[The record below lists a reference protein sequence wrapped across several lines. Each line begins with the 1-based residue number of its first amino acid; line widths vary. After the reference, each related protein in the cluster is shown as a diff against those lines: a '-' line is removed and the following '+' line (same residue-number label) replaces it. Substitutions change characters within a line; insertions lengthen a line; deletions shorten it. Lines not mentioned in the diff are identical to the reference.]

1 MHERSVARNLLNIV
15 LGQANDFGT
24 QNQIEVIRIVVGD
37 FTMIQDELLVEAF
50 YQLSHSTL
58 AEKAK
63 IEITH
68 SPLKGRCQKCKQ
80 EFIINKQEFKCP
92 YCGGQSVQIISGEE
106 LFIQDIEIAEKSLNK

>member
-15 LGQANDFGT
+15 LSQAKTLED
-24 QNQIEVIRIVVGD
+24 QVKIEVIRIVVGD

-50 YQLSHSTL
+50 YQLARSTT

-68 SPLKGRCQKCKQ
+68 SPLKGKCQKCKQ
-80 EFIINKQEFKCP
+80 EFLINKQEFKCP
-92 YCGGQSVQIISGEE
+92 YCGSPFVQIISGEE
-106 LFIQDIEIAEKSLNK
+106 LFVQDIEISKISSDK